1 MKKQYLWLLLM
12 FYFPAWAWAESG
24 VVEALNNYA
33 WEKRQVI
40 VFSPTANHPQYQLT
54 NQLAREFRAEFDDRR
69 LQIWRVVE
77 NQAVTLNNQERA
89 NLNSQ
94 QFQQHFSVNPE
105 YFRLILV
112 GYDQGEKLRQ
122 SQVDVDRLFAEI
134 DQMPMRQQEMAEK
147 TTVIPVKQEQNMEDA
162 MIDDRRSG
170 TMETSLGGK
179 WQLISDQVMGGV
191 SSGSATITEKDGRSC
206 VQMTGNVS
214 TDNNGGFLQ
223 IALDLNDGKTFD
235 ASQYTGIKLDVWG
248 NQEDYGL
255 HLRTKGLWFPWQAY
269 RSNFK
274 AMPEWKTITLP
285 FSEFQ
290 AYKTSQALNPAKL
303 KRIGLVAIGRDFE
316 ADICL
321 GKVRLYRS

>member
-1 MKKQYLWLLLM
+1 VQ
-12 FYFPAWAWAESG
+12 
-24 VVEALNNYA
+24 
-33 WEKRQVI
+33 
-40 VFSPTANHPQYQLT
+40 
-54 NQLAREFRAEFDDRR
+54 NQP
-69 LQIWRVVE
+69 
-77 NQAVTLNNQERA
+77 VTLNNQERA

-94 QFQQHFSVNPE
+94 QFQQYFSVKPDD
-105 YFRLILV
+105 FQVILI

-122 SQVDVDRLFAEI
+122 SEIDVDRLFAEI
-134 DQMPMRQQEMAEK
+134 DQMPIRQQEMAEQAAS
-147 TTVIPVKQEQNMEDA
+147 TPERQEQTMQEQ
-162 MIDDRRSG
+162 MIDDRRSE
-170 TMETSLGGK
+170 TMQSNLGGE

-223 IALDLNDGKTFD
+223 IALDLNGGKAFD

-248 NQEDYGL
+248 NQENYGL

-269 RSNFK
+269 RSNFD
-274 AMPEWKTITLP
+274 ARSEWETVTLP

-290 AYKTSQALNPAKL
+290 AYKTSQVLNPAKL

-321 GKVRLYRS
+321 GKIVFYR